1 MKVEIRVDAS
11 CEEPKILV
19 ITNRVT
25 GEINEL
31 VQKLSGCTPQMIVGF
46 RDGQAKILDQG
57 EIVRVFTSGG
67 KVFAESETGEYTVR
81 LRLYELEERLDG
93 RQFVRISNSEI
104 VNLGKVKE
112 FDLSLAGTICVRMTN
127 GSVTYVSRRYVTK
140 IKQVLG
146 I

>member
-1 MKVEIRVDAS
+1 LKVEIRVDDS

-25 GEINEL
+25 DEINEL

-46 RDGQAKILDQG
+46 QDGQAKILDQS

-67 KVFAESETGEYTVR
+67 KVFAESEAGQYTVR

-93 RQFVRISNSEI
+93 RRFARISNAEV

-127 GSVTYVSRRYVTK
+127 GAVTYVSRRYVTK

>member
-1 MKVEIRVDAS
+1 LKVEIRVDDS

-25 GEINEL
+25 DEINEL
-31 VQKLSGCTPQMIVGF
+31 VQKLAGSTPQMIVGF
-46 RDGQAKILDQG
+46 RDDQAKILDQS

-67 KVFAESETGEYTVR
+67 KAFAETESGQYAVR

-93 RQFVRISNSEI
+93 RQFVRISNGEI
-104 VNLGKVKE
+104 VNLKKVRE
-112 FDLSLAGTICVRMTN
+112 FDLSLSGTICVRMAN